1 MRNKNTRIWAYILGI
16 IPIIVLA
23 CVYTHLPEQVPMHWG
38 ISGEVEYSAKW
49 QVWIMFSLGPILT
62 ILFDVLP
69 KIDPKRK
76 NYEKFGQY
84 YDLFI
89 IVMLVFLM
97 IMDGIM
103 LLESFL
109 PGTISVGKVVFIL
122 IGILFAILGN
132 ILPKIKTNFYMG
144 IRTPWALTNSDVWNK
159 TQRLAGKMM
168 FVVGLI
174 SIVSGMLLSEFVCF
188 VIMMISVAC
197 MTIVPL
203 VMSYVWYR
211 KLEK

>member
-1 MRNKNTRIWAYILGI
+1 MKNKNTRIWAYIFGI

-38 ISGEVEYSAKW
+38 INGEVEYSAKW
-49 QVWIMFSLGPILT
+49 QVWMPFSLGVILA

-84 YDLFI
+84 YDLFV

-97 IMDGIM
+97 IMDGII

-132 ILPKIKTNFYMG
+132 IMPKIKTNFYMG

>member
-38 ISGEVEYSAKW
+38 INGEVEYSAKW

-159 TQRLAGKMM
+159 TQRLGGKIM

-203 VMSYVWYR
+203 VMSYVWYC